1 MTFVTPHAVSLA
13 KVARAIDSGLSVH
26 EAAAELGI
34 SRVTLW
40 RYSQKIGR
48 SFRDEKPLTG
58 RAKLMVDAIAAGI
71 TTSDALAA
79 HFGLERRK
87 LSVELNRVA
96 KRGFIKSVGRRKG
109 VPGRPY
115 TIWELGERRR

>member
-1 MTFVTPHAVSLA
+1 MSIATC
-13 KVARAIDSGLSVH
+13 
-26 EAAAELGI
+26 
-34 SRVTLW
+34 
-40 RYSQKIGR
+40 QKIGR

-115 TIWELGERRR
+115 KIWELGERRR